1 MSNLYDESQI
11 RCWFDIMKQNKK
23 LTEVRLIGNNKVASG
38 YFTDVDI
45 LLREIKPY
53 LSEYNAYFI
62 INSISPECYGR
73 QQHDKIIVKPK
84 NTTTDSEIIGRDY
97 VFLDLDAHKVAGVNA
112 TDEEV
117 ERTKQKAR
125 EVYRFLK
132 ANSFNEPIVIFSA
145 NGVHFYLRCAL
156 MPTEENNDIIKRFT
170 QAMGMLFSDEYVD
183 IDQKIYNL
191 ARIAKIPGTYSRK
204 GSIESKE
211 RPQRLC
217 YIVKYPHEQKV
228 NDIEYFKKI
237 ADLYPKE
244 DEAKPNR
251 YNNYSTEK
259 FSLDAFIEKHN
270 IPVTHK
276 VQVADGTKYY
286 LEHCLFNEQH
296 KGKDAILFQHN
307 NGAIGYYCF
316 HHSCTGNDWR
326 KVREMYEP
334 DAYAPKPFDPNYR
347 RDFRVKREVQPIV
360 QTAEKG
366 EVWLKM
372 SGIAKPKFDVGDY
385 IPSGVKQIDD
395 LMIGFKRKHVTV
407 WSGYRGC
414 VDCDT
419 EYFNGTEWKKISDYT
434 NGEKVLQYNADGTAT
449 LVMPKLYHKIP
460 CDTLTWMHNKLR
472 TINQCVCDDHN
483 LVYVSS
489 KGNIV
494 KRNFGILKNRF
505 TKNGRINGYIIPTF
519 TMNNKGIDW
528 SELEIRME
536 LAISAEGYLFHNRLN
551 KKHRVRINVKHQYK
565 KDELEFLLNALNV
578 KYEKKNYAPKDKDM
592 ITYLFYWD
600 KAAKVFPE
608 EWYGMNQEQF
618 KTVYDNITI
627 WDGFKTK
634 GGGYRTTEKKNA
646 DFVQFC
652 CASLGYK
659 AHIGIDDRKNKTCY
673 IITFSVRHKRGI
685 SLNSDDRNGGC
696 TLAMEEYKTKD
707 GFKYCFT
714 VDSGM
719 LVLRR
724 GDAINITGNCGKS
737 SLLNMLILNGAN
749 YGYKSALWTGELD
762 AAEEKSWLYMQAA
775 GKPYNKETKN
785 GFYYTPENICDKIDP
800 WIDKFFWI
808 FNNEYKNNFSQI
820 IGEVRALKK
829 RENIDFIILD
839 NLMTLDIDDLDGDK
853 NDRQKNL
860 MYTLTCLAKELNIH
874 IHIVAHPNK
883 SGTFLRPNNISGSG
897 HIPDLAQNVFI
908 LHRIN
913 RDFAVNAKDFLTSA
927 TIHEIQDSRCSNTIE
942 ICKCRDRGSAVDTF
956 IKLYFEPESRRFK
969 DSIAESIIYGWQDE
983 LGEISSK
990 NPQIS
995 DFQPT
1000 VEEQTAKEFEASLSP
1015 TGEEAPF

>member
-1 MSNLYDESQI
+1 MNNLYDESQI

-38 YFTDVDI
+38 YFTDVDV

-53 LSEYNAYFI
+53 LSEYNAYFV

-84 NTTTDSEIIGRDY
+84 NTTTDSEIVGRDY

-132 ANSFNEPIVIFSA
+132 ANSFNDCIVTFSG
-145 NGVHFYLRCAL
+145 NGVHFFIRCAL
-156 MPTEENNDIIKRFT
+156 MPTEENNEIIKRFT

-204 GSIESKE
+204 GSIESKD

-244 DEAKPNR
+244 EEAKPNR
-251 YNNYSTEK
+251 YNNYSTER

-270 IPVTHK
+270 IPVTRK
-276 VQVADGTKYY
+276 VQVADGTRYY

-307 NGAIGYYCF
+307 NGAVAYFCY
-316 HHSCTGNDWR
+316 HHSCSGNDWH

-334 DAYAPKPFDPNYR
+334 DAYTPKPFDPNYR
-347 RDFRVKREVQPIV
+347 KDFRVKREFQPIV
-360 QTAEKG
+360 QTKEKG

-372 SGIAKPKFDVGDY
+372 SSIAKPKFDVGDY

-395 LMIGFKRKHVTV
+395 LIIGFKRKHVTV
-407 WSGYRGC
+407 WSGYRG
-414 VDCDT
+414 
-419 EYFNGTEWKKISDYT
+419 
-434 NGEKVLQYNADGTAT
+434 
-449 LVMPKLYHKIP
+449 
-460 CDTLTWMHNKLR
+460 
-472 TINQCVCDDHN
+472 
-483 LVYVSS
+483 
-489 KGNIV
+489 
-494 KRNFGILKNRF
+494 
-505 TKNGRINGYIIPTF
+505 
-519 TMNNKGIDW
+519 
-528 SELEIRME
+528 
-536 LAISAEGYLFHNRLN
+536 
-551 KKHRVRINVKHQYK
+551 
-565 KDELEFLLNALNV
+565 
-578 KYEKKNYAPKDKDM
+578 
-592 ITYLFYWD
+592 
-600 KAAKVFPE
+600 
-608 EWYGMNQEQF
+608 
-618 KTVYDNITI
+618 
-627 WDGFKTK
+627 
-634 GGGYRTTEKKNA
+634 
-646 DFVQFC
+646 
-652 CASLGYK
+652 
-659 AHIGIDDRKNKTCY
+659 
-673 IITFSVRHKRGI
+673 
-685 SLNSDDRNGGC
+685 
-696 TLAMEEYKTKD
+696 
-707 GFKYCFT
+707 
-714 VDSGM
+714 
-719 LVLRR
+719 
-724 GDAINITGNCGKS
+724 CGKS

-762 AAEEKSWLYMQAA
+762 ATEEKSWLYMQAA
-775 GKPYNKETKN
+775 GKQCNKETKN
-785 GFYYTPENICDKIDP
+785 GFYYTPESVCDKIDP
-800 WIDKFFWI
+800 WIDKYFWI
-808 FNNEYKNNFSQI
+808 FNNEYGNNFGQI
-820 IGEVRALKK
+820 LDKARELKRK
-829 RENIDFIILD
+829 ENIDFIILD
-839 NLMTLDIDDLDGDK
+839 NLMTLDIDDMDGDK
-853 NDRQKNL
+853 NDRQKKL
-860 MYTLTCLAKELNIH
+860 MYALTCLAKELNIH

-927 TIHEIQDSRCSNTIE
+927 TIHEIQDSRCTNTIE

-969 DSIAESIIYGWQDE
+969 DSIAESVIYGWQDE
-983 LGEISSK
+983 LGEISST

-1000 VEEQTAKEFEASLSP
+1000 VEEQTAKEFESSLSP

>member
-1 MSNLYDESQI
+1 MNNIYDERQI

-38 YFTDVDI
+38 YFTDIDV

-53 LSEYNAYFI
+53 LSEYNAYFT
-62 INSISPECYGR
+62 INAISPECYGR

-84 NTTTDSEIIGRDY
+84 NTTTDSEIVGRDY

-112 TDEEV
+112 TDDEV

-132 ANSFNEPIVIFSA
+132 ANSFNDCIVTFSG
-145 NGVHFYLRCAL
+145 NGVHFFIRCAL
-156 MPTEENNDIIKRFT
+156 MPTEENNEIIKRFT

-204 GSIESKE
+204 GSIESKD

-244 DEAKPNR
+244 EEAKPNR
-251 YNNYSTEK
+251 YNNYSTER

-270 IPVTHK
+270 IPVTRK
-276 VQVADGTKYY
+276 VQVADGTRYY

-307 NGAIGYYCF
+307 NGAVAYFCY
-316 HHSCTGNDWR
+316 HHSCSGNDWH

-334 DAYAPKPFDPNYR
+334 DAYAPKTFDPNYR
-347 RDFRVKREVQPIV
+347 RDFRVKREFQPIV
-360 QTAEKG
+360 QTKEKG

-372 SGIAKPKFDVGDY
+372 SSIAKPKFDVGDY

-395 LMIGFKRKHVTV
+395 LIIGFKRKHVTV
-407 WSGYRGC
+407 WSGYRG
-414 VDCDT
+414 
-419 EYFNGTEWKKISDYT
+419 
-434 NGEKVLQYNADGTAT
+434 
-449 LVMPKLYHKIP
+449 
-460 CDTLTWMHNKLR
+460 
-472 TINQCVCDDHN
+472 
-483 LVYVSS
+483 
-489 KGNIV
+489 
-494 KRNFGILKNRF
+494 
-505 TKNGRINGYIIPTF
+505 
-519 TMNNKGIDW
+519 
-528 SELEIRME
+528 
-536 LAISAEGYLFHNRLN
+536 
-551 KKHRVRINVKHQYK
+551 
-565 KDELEFLLNALNV
+565 
-578 KYEKKNYAPKDKDM
+578 
-592 ITYLFYWD
+592 
-600 KAAKVFPE
+600 
-608 EWYGMNQEQF
+608 
-618 KTVYDNITI
+618 
-627 WDGFKTK
+627 
-634 GGGYRTTEKKNA
+634 
-646 DFVQFC
+646 
-652 CASLGYK
+652 
-659 AHIGIDDRKNKTCY
+659 
-673 IITFSVRHKRGI
+673 
-685 SLNSDDRNGGC
+685 
-696 TLAMEEYKTKD
+696 
-707 GFKYCFT
+707 
-714 VDSGM
+714 
-719 LVLRR
+719 
-724 GDAINITGNCGKS
+724 CGKS

-762 AAEEKSWLYMQAA
+762 ATEEKSWLYMQAA
-775 GKPYNKETKN
+775 GKQYNKETKN

-800 WIDKFFWI
+800 WIDKYFWI
-808 FNNEYKNNFSQI
+808 FNNEYKNNFNQI
-820 IGEVRALKK
+820 MDEVRGLKK

-860 MYTLTCLAKELNIH
+860 MYTLTCLAKEMNIH

-883 SGTFLRPNNISGSG
+883 SGTFLRANNISGSG

-913 RDFAVNAKDFLTSA
+913 RDFAVNAKEFLTSA
-927 TIHEIQDSRCSNTIE
+927 TIHDIEDSRCTNTIE
-942 ICKCRDRGSAVDTF
+942 ICKCRDRGNAVDTF
-956 IKLYFEPESRRFK
+956 IKLYFEVESRRFK
-969 DSIAESIIYGWQDE
+969 DSIAESTIYGWQDE
-983 LGEISSK
+983 LGEISST
-990 NPQIS
+990 NPRIS

-1000 VEEQTAKEFEASLSP
+1000 VEEQTAKEFEDSLSP

>member
-23 LTEVRLIGNNKVASG
+23 LTEVRLIGDNKVASG
-38 YFTDVDI
+38 YFTNIDTLI
-45 LLREIKPY
+45 REIKPY
-53 LSEYNAYFI
+53 LAEFNAYFT

-73 QQHDKIIVKPK
+73 QQHDKIVIRPK
-84 NTTTDSEIIGRDY
+84 NTTTDAEIVGRDY

-112 TDEEV
+112 TDAEV
-117 ERTKQKAR
+117 EKTQKKAN
-125 EVYRFLK
+125 EVYRFLVNNGF
-132 ANSFNEPIVIFSA
+132 NSPIVIFSG
-145 NGVHFYLRCAL
+145 NGAHLYLKCAL
-156 MPTEENNDIIKRFT
+156 KNNEENNDIIKRFT

-183 IDQKIYNL
+183 IDQKIFNL

-244 DEAKPNR
+244 EEAKPNR
-251 YNNYSTEK
+251 YNNYSTER

-270 IPVTHK
+270 IPITRK
-276 VQVADGTKYY
+276 VQVADGTRYY

-307 NGAIGYYCF
+307 NGAVAYFCY
-316 HHSCTGNDWR
+316 HASCSGNDWH

-347 RDFRVKREVQPIV
+347 KDFRVKREFQPIV
-360 QTAEKG
+360 QTKEKG

-372 SGIAKPKFDVGDY
+372 SSIAKPKFDVGDY

-407 WSGYRGC
+407 WSGYRG
-414 VDCDT
+414 
-419 EYFNGTEWKKISDYT
+419 
-434 NGEKVLQYNADGTAT
+434 
-449 LVMPKLYHKIP
+449 
-460 CDTLTWMHNKLR
+460 
-472 TINQCVCDDHN
+472 
-483 LVYVSS
+483 
-489 KGNIV
+489 
-494 KRNFGILKNRF
+494 
-505 TKNGRINGYIIPTF
+505 
-519 TMNNKGIDW
+519 
-528 SELEIRME
+528 
-536 LAISAEGYLFHNRLN
+536 
-551 KKHRVRINVKHQYK
+551 
-565 KDELEFLLNALNV
+565 
-578 KYEKKNYAPKDKDM
+578 
-592 ITYLFYWD
+592 
-600 KAAKVFPE
+600 
-608 EWYGMNQEQF
+608 
-618 KTVYDNITI
+618 
-627 WDGFKTK
+627 
-634 GGGYRTTEKKNA
+634 
-646 DFVQFC
+646 
-652 CASLGYK
+652 
-659 AHIGIDDRKNKTCY
+659 
-673 IITFSVRHKRGI
+673 
-685 SLNSDDRNGGC
+685 
-696 TLAMEEYKTKD
+696 
-707 GFKYCFT
+707 
-714 VDSGM
+714 
-719 LVLRR
+719 
-724 GDAINITGNCGKS
+724 CGKS

-775 GKPYNKETKN
+775 GKQCNKETKN
-785 GFYYTPENICDKIDP
+785 GFYYTPESICDKIDP
-800 WIDKFFWI
+800 WIDKYFWI
-808 FNNEYKNNFSQI
+808 FNNEYGNNFGQI
-820 IGEVRALKK
+820 LDKARELKRK
-829 RENIDFIILD
+829 ENIDFIILD
-839 NLMTLDIDDLDGDK
+839 NLMTLDIDDMDGDK
-853 NDRQKNL
+853 NDRQKKL
-860 MYTLTCLAKELNIH
+860 MYALTCLAKELSIH

-969 DSIAESIIYGWQDE
+969 DSIAESVIYGWQDE

-995 DFQPT
+995 DFRPT
-1000 VEEQTAKEFEASLSP
+1000 VEEQTAKAFETSLSP

>member
-1 MSNLYDESQI
+1 MNNLYDESQI

-53 LSEYNAYFI
+53 LSEYNAYFV

-84 NTTTDSEIIGRDY
+84 NTTTDSEIVGRDY

-132 ANSFNEPIVIFSA
+132 ANSFNDCIVTFSG
-145 NGVHFYLRCAL
+145 NGVHFFIRCAL
-156 MPTEENNDIIKRFT
+156 MPTEENNEIIKRFT

-204 GSIESKE
+204 GSIESKD

-251 YNNYSTEK
+251 YNNYSTER

-270 IPVTHK
+270 IPVTRK
-276 VQVADGTKYY
+276 VQVADGTRYY

-307 NGAIGYYCF
+307 NGAVAYFCY
-316 HHSCTGNDWR
+316 HHSCSGNDWH

-347 RDFRVKREVQPIV
+347 RDFRVKREFQPIV
-360 QTAEKG
+360 QTKEKG

-372 SGIAKPKFDVGDY
+372 SSIAKPKFDVGDY

-395 LMIGFKRKHVTV
+395 LIIGFKRKHVTV
-407 WSGYRGC
+407 WSGYRG
-414 VDCDT
+414 
-419 EYFNGTEWKKISDYT
+419 
-434 NGEKVLQYNADGTAT
+434 
-449 LVMPKLYHKIP
+449 
-460 CDTLTWMHNKLR
+460 
-472 TINQCVCDDHN
+472 
-483 LVYVSS
+483 
-489 KGNIV
+489 
-494 KRNFGILKNRF
+494 
-505 TKNGRINGYIIPTF
+505 
-519 TMNNKGIDW
+519 
-528 SELEIRME
+528 
-536 LAISAEGYLFHNRLN
+536 
-551 KKHRVRINVKHQYK
+551 
-565 KDELEFLLNALNV
+565 
-578 KYEKKNYAPKDKDM
+578 
-592 ITYLFYWD
+592 
-600 KAAKVFPE
+600 
-608 EWYGMNQEQF
+608 
-618 KTVYDNITI
+618 
-627 WDGFKTK
+627 
-634 GGGYRTTEKKNA
+634 
-646 DFVQFC
+646 
-652 CASLGYK
+652 
-659 AHIGIDDRKNKTCY
+659 
-673 IITFSVRHKRGI
+673 
-685 SLNSDDRNGGC
+685 
-696 TLAMEEYKTKD
+696 
-707 GFKYCFT
+707 
-714 VDSGM
+714 
-719 LVLRR
+719 
-724 GDAINITGNCGKS
+724 CGKS

-762 AAEEKSWLYMQAA
+762 ATEEKSWLYMQAA
-775 GKPYNKETKN
+775 GKQYNKETKN

-800 WIDKFFWI
+800 WIDKYFWI
-808 FNNEYKNNFSQI
+808 FNNEYKNNFNQI
-820 IGEVRALKK
+820 MDEVRGLKK

-860 MYTLTCLAKELNIH
+860 MYALTCLAKEMNIH

-913 RDFAVNAKDFLTSA
+913 RDFAVNAKEFLTAA

-969 DSIAESIIYGWQDE
+969 DSIAESVIYGWQDE
-983 LGEISSK
+983 LGEISST
-990 NPQIS
+990 NPRIS

-1000 VEEQTAKEFEASLSP
+1000 VEEQTAKEFETSLSP

>member
-1 MSNLYDESQI
+1 MSNLYDEKQI

-316 HHSCTGNDWR
+316 HHSCTGNDWH

-414 VDCDT
+414 
-419 EYFNGTEWKKISDYT
+419 
-434 NGEKVLQYNADGTAT
+434 
-449 LVMPKLYHKIP
+449 
-460 CDTLTWMHNKLR
+460 
-472 TINQCVCDDHN
+472 
-483 LVYVSS
+483 
-489 KGNIV
+489 
-494 KRNFGILKNRF
+494 
-505 TKNGRINGYIIPTF
+505 
-519 TMNNKGIDW
+519 
-528 SELEIRME
+528 
-536 LAISAEGYLFHNRLN
+536 
-551 KKHRVRINVKHQYK
+551 
-565 KDELEFLLNALNV
+565 
-578 KYEKKNYAPKDKDM
+578 
-592 ITYLFYWD
+592 
-600 KAAKVFPE
+600 
-608 EWYGMNQEQF
+608 
-618 KTVYDNITI
+618 
-627 WDGFKTK
+627 
-634 GGGYRTTEKKNA
+634 
-646 DFVQFC
+646 
-652 CASLGYK
+652 
-659 AHIGIDDRKNKTCY
+659 
-673 IITFSVRHKRGI
+673 
-685 SLNSDDRNGGC
+685 
-696 TLAMEEYKTKD
+696 
-707 GFKYCFT
+707 
-714 VDSGM
+714 
-719 LVLRR
+719 
-724 GDAINITGNCGKS
+724 GKS

-785 GFYYTPENICDKIDP
+785 GFYYTPESVCDKIDP

-860 MYTLTCLAKELNIH
+860 MYALTCLAKELNIH

-913 RDFAVNAKDFLTSA
+913 RDFAVNAKEFLTSA
-927 TIHEIQDSRCSNTIE
+927 TIHEIQDSRCTNTIE

-969 DSIAESIIYGWQDE
+969 DSIAESTIYGWQDD
-983 LGEISSK
+983 LGEISST

-1000 VEEQTAKEFEASLSP
+1000 AEEQTAKEFEASLSP

>member
-1 MSNLYDESQI
+1 
-11 RCWFDIMKQNKK
+11 MKQNKK

-244 DEAKPNR
+244 EEAKPNR

-270 IPVTHK
+270 IPVTRK
-276 VQVADGTKYY
+276 VQVADGTRYY

-296 KGKDAILFQHN
+296 KGKDAVLFQHN
-307 NGAIGYYCF
+307 NGAVAYFCY
-316 HHSCTGNDWR
+316 HASCSGNDWH

-347 RDFRVKREVQPIV
+347 KDFRVKREFQPIV
-360 QTAEKG
+360 QTKEKG

-372 SGIAKPKFDVGDY
+372 SSIAKPKFDVGDY

-395 LMIGFKRKHVTV
+395 LIIGFKRKHVTV
-407 WSGYRGC
+407 WSGYRG
-414 VDCDT
+414 
-419 EYFNGTEWKKISDYT
+419 
-434 NGEKVLQYNADGTAT
+434 
-449 LVMPKLYHKIP
+449 
-460 CDTLTWMHNKLR
+460 
-472 TINQCVCDDHN
+472 
-483 LVYVSS
+483 
-489 KGNIV
+489 
-494 KRNFGILKNRF
+494 
-505 TKNGRINGYIIPTF
+505 
-519 TMNNKGIDW
+519 
-528 SELEIRME
+528 
-536 LAISAEGYLFHNRLN
+536 
-551 KKHRVRINVKHQYK
+551 
-565 KDELEFLLNALNV
+565 
-578 KYEKKNYAPKDKDM
+578 
-592 ITYLFYWD
+592 
-600 KAAKVFPE
+600 
-608 EWYGMNQEQF
+608 
-618 KTVYDNITI
+618 
-627 WDGFKTK
+627 
-634 GGGYRTTEKKNA
+634 
-646 DFVQFC
+646 
-652 CASLGYK
+652 
-659 AHIGIDDRKNKTCY
+659 
-673 IITFSVRHKRGI
+673 
-685 SLNSDDRNGGC
+685 
-696 TLAMEEYKTKD
+696 
-707 GFKYCFT
+707 
-714 VDSGM
+714 
-719 LVLRR
+719 
-724 GDAINITGNCGKS
+724 CGKS

-775 GKPYNKETKN
+775 GKQCNKETKN
-785 GFYYTPENICDKIDP
+785 GFYYTPESICDKIDP
-800 WIDKFFWI
+800 WIDKYFWI
-808 FNNEYKNNFSQI
+808 FNNEYGNNFGQI
-820 IGEVRALKK
+820 LDKARELKRK
-829 RENIDFIILD
+829 ENIDFIILD
-839 NLMTLDIDDLDGDK
+839 NLMTLDIDDMDGDK
-853 NDRQKNL
+853 NDRQKKL
-860 MYTLTCLAKELNIH
+860 MYALTCLAKELNIH

-969 DSIAESIIYGWQDE
+969 DSIAESVIYGWQEE
-983 LGEISSK
+983 LGEISSTS
-990 NPQIS
+990 PRIS

-1000 VEEQTAKEFEASLSP
+1000 VEEQTAKAFETSLSP

>member
-53 LSEYNAYFI
+53 LSEYNAYFV

-84 NTTTDSEIIGRDY
+84 NTTTDSEIVGRDY

-156 MPTEENNDIIKRFT
+156 MPTQENNDIIKRFT

-244 DEAKPNR
+244 EEAKPNR
-251 YNNYSTEK
+251 YNNYSTER

-270 IPVTHK
+270 IPVTRK
-276 VQVADGTKYY
+276 VQVADGTRYY

-307 NGAIGYYCF
+307 NGAVAYFCY
-316 HHSCTGNDWR
+316 HHSCSGNDWH

-334 DAYAPKPFDPNYR
+334 EAYTPKPFDPNYR
-347 RDFRVKREVQPIV
+347 KDFRVKREFQPIV
-360 QTAEKG
+360 ETKEKG

-372 SGIAKPKFDVGDY
+372 SSIAKPKFDVGDY

-407 WSGYRGC
+407 WSGYRG
-414 VDCDT
+414 
-419 EYFNGTEWKKISDYT
+419 
-434 NGEKVLQYNADGTAT
+434 
-449 LVMPKLYHKIP
+449 
-460 CDTLTWMHNKLR
+460 
-472 TINQCVCDDHN
+472 
-483 LVYVSS
+483 
-489 KGNIV
+489 
-494 KRNFGILKNRF
+494 
-505 TKNGRINGYIIPTF
+505 
-519 TMNNKGIDW
+519 
-528 SELEIRME
+528 
-536 LAISAEGYLFHNRLN
+536 
-551 KKHRVRINVKHQYK
+551 
-565 KDELEFLLNALNV
+565 
-578 KYEKKNYAPKDKDM
+578 
-592 ITYLFYWD
+592 
-600 KAAKVFPE
+600 
-608 EWYGMNQEQF
+608 
-618 KTVYDNITI
+618 
-627 WDGFKTK
+627 
-634 GGGYRTTEKKNA
+634 
-646 DFVQFC
+646 
-652 CASLGYK
+652 
-659 AHIGIDDRKNKTCY
+659 
-673 IITFSVRHKRGI
+673 
-685 SLNSDDRNGGC
+685 
-696 TLAMEEYKTKD
+696 
-707 GFKYCFT
+707 
-714 VDSGM
+714 
-719 LVLRR
+719 
-724 GDAINITGNCGKS
+724 CGKS

-775 GKPYNKETKN
+775 GKQCNKETKN
-785 GFYYTPENICDKIDP
+785 GFYYTPESICDKIDP
-800 WIDKFFWI
+800 WIDKYFWI
-808 FNNEYKNNFSQI
+808 FNNEYGNNFGQI
-820 IGEVRALKK
+820 LDKARELKRK
-829 RENIDFIILD
+829 ENIDFIILD
-839 NLMTLDIDDLDGDK
+839 NLMTLDIDDMDGDK
-853 NDRQKNL
+853 NDRQKKL
-860 MYTLTCLAKELNIH
+860 MYALTCLAKELNIH

-927 TIHEIQDSRCSNTIE
+927 TIHEIQDSRCTNTIE

-969 DSIAESIIYGWQDE
+969 DSIAESVIYGWQDD
-983 LGEISSK
+983 LGEIGST
-990 NPQIS
+990 NPRIS

-1000 VEEQTAKEFEASLSP
+1000 VEEQTAKEFETSLSP

>member
-1 MSNLYDESQI
+1 MNNLYDESQI

-53 LSEYNAYFI
+53 LSEYNAYFV

-84 NTTTDSEIIGRDY
+84 NTTTDSEIVGRDY

-132 ANSFNEPIVIFSA
+132 ANSFNDCIVTFSG
-145 NGVHFYLRCAL
+145 NGVHFFIRCAL
-156 MPTEENNDIIKRFT
+156 MPTEENNEIIKRFT

-204 GSIESKE
+204 GSIESKD

-217 YIVKYPHEQKV
+217 YIVKYPYEQKV

-244 DEAKPNR
+244 EEAKPNR

-270 IPVTHK
+270 IPVTRK
-276 VQVADGTKYY
+276 VQVADGTRYY

-307 NGAIGYYCF
+307 NGAVAYFCY
-316 HHSCTGNDWR
+316 HHSCSGNDWR

-334 DAYAPKPFDPNYR
+334 DAYTPKPFDPNYR
-347 RDFRVKREVQPIV
+347 KDFRVKREFQPIV
-360 QTAEKG
+360 QTKEKG

-372 SGIAKPKFDVGDY
+372 SSIAKPKFDVGDY

-414 VDCDT
+414 
-419 EYFNGTEWKKISDYT
+419 
-434 NGEKVLQYNADGTAT
+434 
-449 LVMPKLYHKIP
+449 
-460 CDTLTWMHNKLR
+460 
-472 TINQCVCDDHN
+472 
-483 LVYVSS
+483 
-489 KGNIV
+489 
-494 KRNFGILKNRF
+494 
-505 TKNGRINGYIIPTF
+505 
-519 TMNNKGIDW
+519 
-528 SELEIRME
+528 
-536 LAISAEGYLFHNRLN
+536 
-551 KKHRVRINVKHQYK
+551 
-565 KDELEFLLNALNV
+565 
-578 KYEKKNYAPKDKDM
+578 
-592 ITYLFYWD
+592 
-600 KAAKVFPE
+600 
-608 EWYGMNQEQF
+608 
-618 KTVYDNITI
+618 
-627 WDGFKTK
+627 
-634 GGGYRTTEKKNA
+634 
-646 DFVQFC
+646 
-652 CASLGYK
+652 
-659 AHIGIDDRKNKTCY
+659 
-673 IITFSVRHKRGI
+673 
-685 SLNSDDRNGGC
+685 
-696 TLAMEEYKTKD
+696 
-707 GFKYCFT
+707 
-714 VDSGM
+714 
-719 LVLRR
+719 
-724 GDAINITGNCGKS
+724 GKS

-762 AAEEKSWLYMQAA
+762 ATEEKSWLYMQAA
-775 GKPYNKETKN
+775 GKQYNKETKN

-800 WIDKFFWI
+800 WIDKYFWI
-808 FNNEYKNNFSQI
+808 FNNEYKNNFNQI
-820 IGEVRALKK
+820 MDEVRGLKK

-860 MYTLTCLAKELNIH
+860 MYTLTCLAKEMNIH

-913 RDFAVNAKDFLTSA
+913 RDFAVNAKDFLTST

-969 DSIAESIIYGWQDE
+969 DSIAESVIYGWQDD
-983 LGEISSK
+983 LGEISST
-990 NPQIS
+990 NPRIS